1 MTAVAT
7 VLPTAH
13 RGNRFSAPGA
23 AAIRIEGISKTF
35 PERRRWDEVLRH
47 PFAVRHLRVLDDVRC
62 DVKPGEFFGVLGPNG
77 AGKTTLF
84 KTLMAT
90 IIPTDGT
97 ASILGHDVIREA
109 AQVRRLIACVL
120 ATDRSL
126 FWRLSA
132 TENLRLFAT
141 LHGMQGAQRSKR
153 IAEVLRAVQLEDVGV
168 RMVATFSTGMRQRLL
183 IARALIS
190 HPKILLLDEPTRSL
204 DPISARGFREFLRN
218 EIVDRQGC
226 TVMLAT
232 HNTEEAMELCD
243 RVAILDRGRLL
254 AVGRTDELARRFG
267 DHVFCIWTKNPHH
280 PAFLM
285 LDAEGRAKLL
295 DTLPADAEGWSCVR
309 FSIPG
314 EMNQAAQV
322 LECLIGSGVDVA
334 RFEQKRMSLAE
345 LIERVV
351 QSRVGPES

>member
-1 MTAVAT
+1 MTLAARLIPT
-7 VLPTAH
+7 SLPTA
-13 RGNRFSAPGA
+13 RFSATGA
-23 AAIRIEGISKTF
+23 PAIRIDGISKTF

-47 PFAVRHLRVLDDVRC
+47 PFAVRHLRVLQDVRC
-62 DVKPGEFFGVLGPNG
+62 DVKAGEFFGVLGPNG

-84 KTLMAT
+84 KTLMASIT
-90 IIPTDGT
+90 PTEGT
-97 ASILGHDVIREA
+97 ASILGHDVVKEA
-109 AQVRRLIACVL
+109 AQVRRLVACVL

-132 TENLRLFAT
+132 TENLRLFAS
-141 LHGMQGAQRSKR
+141 LHGMHGVERTTR
-153 IAEVLRAVQLEDVGV
+153 IEEVLRAVQLEDVGV
-168 RMVATFSTGMRQRLL
+168 RIVAMFSTGMRQRLL
-183 IARALIS
+183 IARALLS

-232 HNTEEAMELCD
+232 HNSEEAMELCD

-267 DHVFCIWTKNPHH
+267 DQIFCIWTRNPHH

-285 LDAEGRAKLL
+285 LDAEGRARLL
-295 DTLPADAEGWSCVR
+295 DTLPADSEGWSCVR
-309 FSIPG
+309 FAIPG
-314 EMNQAAQV
+314 EMSQAAGV
-322 LECLIGSGVDVA
+322 LECLIASGVDVA
-334 RFEQKRMSLAE
+334 RFEQKSMALAE

-351 QSRVGPES
+351 QSRTDSES